1 MSLQNINVEKRLK
14 TRILYCVLLI
24 LLGIASLI
32 ISMGDVLP
40 LKISEYVTGFYTGI
54 GFALIAS
61 GILTI
66 VRNVRIL
73 KDPALLKERSIYEND
88 ERNRMISLKTWS
100 YAGYAM
106 FILLYAGML
115 VAAFISELVL
125 NTLLVTLGVYALCIF
140 FAGVYCKK
148 TM

>member
-24 LLGIASLI
+24 LLGIASLV

>member
-1 MSLQNINVEKRLK
+1 MSLQNINVEKKLK

-73 KDPALLKERSIYEND
+73 KNPALLKERSIYEND
-88 ERNRMISLKTWS
+88 ERNRMIGLKTWS

-115 VAAFISELVL
+115 VAAFISELIL

>member
-1 MSLQNINVEKRLK
+1 MSLQNINVEKKLK

-24 LLGIASLI
+24 LLGIASLV

-88 ERNRMISLKTWS
+88 ERNRMIGLKTWS

-140 FAGVYCKK
+140 LAGVYCKK